1 MQVQRSVLMDNAK
14 NILFVTQ
21 NFYPETFGIN
31 DIVSDMAQR
40 GFNVDVL
47 TGLPNYPMGKFYDG
61 YGIFKRGSRRY
72 NGARLFRC
80 AVFPRLKNSKIGIS
94 LNYASF
100 AIFAT
105 FKLLRLVFRKYDKVF
120 VYEPSPLFQA
130 IPGLIAAKLKRC
142 EKIIYVL
149 DIWPESVYSVVD
161 IKNKAFRRMLKKY
174 SERTY
179 RKFDRVLVTSRGFV
193 PQFEAAGIER
203 EKITY
208 IPQWSAPMAQGGED
222 EALSARFKDTF
233 NVVFTGNVGIP
244 QNLGILAEA
253 AQKLADH
260 KDIRYI
266 IVGDGDYLDDFRKL
280 VSDMGL
286 GDVFVFEGR
295 KPQDKMK
302 GYYAIADGLFAS
314 LKNIELFTKIIP
326 AKIQAYMQSEK
337 PIVCSITGEGAQ
349 VVNEAGCGYA
359 SDAGDAE
366 ALAENILKLYNM
378 SDEERTQMGAKG
390 VQYSKEHFER
400 EKLLDQIA
408 EILAQ

>member
-1 MQVQRSVLMDNAK
+1 VHMDDKSK

-31 DIVSDMAQR
+31 DIVSDMA
-40 GFNVDVL
+40 GCGYNVDVL
-47 TGLPNYPMGKFYDG
+47 TGLPNYPMGRFYDG
-61 YGIFKRGSRRY
+61 YGIFKRGSRY
-72 NGARLFRC
+72 YHGARLFRC

-100 AIFAT
+100 AICAT
-105 FKLLRLVFRKYDKVF
+105 FKLLRLAFRKYDKVF

-161 IKNKAFRRMLKKY
+161 IKNKVFRRMLKKY

-203 EKITY
+203 SKITY
-208 IPQWSAPMAQGGED
+208 IPQWSTPMVQGETD
-222 EALSARFKDTF
+222 EESSQRFKDTF

-244 QNLGILAEA
+244 QNLSILAQA
-253 AQKLADH
+253 AQKLADY

-266 IVGDGDYLDDFRKL
+266 IVGDGDYLNDFLKL
-280 VSDMGL
+280 VSDMKL
-286 GDVFVFEGR
+286 EDVFVFEGR
-295 KPQDKMK
+295 KPQDKMA
-302 GYYAIADGLFAS
+302 GYYATADCLFAS

-326 AKIQAYMQSEK
+326 AKIQAYMQSGK
-337 PIVCSITGEGAQ
+337 PVICSITGEGAQ
-349 VVNEAGCGYA
+349 VVDEAGCGLT
-359 SDAGDAE
+359 SDAGDAQ
-366 ALAENILKLYNM
+366 ALAQNIIKLYNM
-378 SDEERTQMGAKG
+378 TDDERRKMGAKG
-390 VQYSKEHFER
+390 IAYSKEHFDR

-408 EILAQ
+408 QILAQ

>member
-1 MQVQRSVLMDNAK
+1 MDKAK

-31 DIVSDMAQR
+31 DIVSDMARR
-40 GFNVDVL
+40 GFNTDVL

-61 YGIFKRGSRRY
+61 YGIFKRGSKHY

-80 AVFPRLKNSKIGIS
+80 AVFPRLKNSKVGIS

-100 AIFAT
+100 AFFAT
-105 FKLLRLVFRKYDKVF
+105 LKLIRLMFRKYDKVF

-130 IPGLIAAKLKRC
+130 IPGLIAAKIKRC

-161 IKNKAFRRMLKKY
+161 IKNKAFRRMLKRY

-193 PQFEAAGIER
+193 PQFEAAGIGR
-203 EKITY
+203 DKIVY
-208 IPQWSAPMAQGGED
+208 IPQWSAPMANTAADD
-222 EALSARFKDTF
+222 ELANRFKDTF

-244 QNLGILAEA
+244 QNLSILVHA
-253 AQKLADH
+253 AQRLIEY
-260 KDIRYI
+260 KDIRFI

-280 VSDMGL
+280 VADMQL
-286 GDVFVFEGR
+286 SDVFVFEGR
-295 KPQDKMK
+295 KPLNKMA

-326 AKIQAYMQSEK
+326 AKIQAYMQSGK
-337 PIVCSITGEGAQ
+337 PVLCSITGEGAQ
-349 VVNEAGCGYA
+349 VVEEAGCGLA
-359 SDAGDAE
+359 SAAGDAQ
-366 ALAENILKLYNM
+366 ALAQNILKLYNM
-378 SDEERTQMGAKG
+378 SDDERAKMGVKG
-390 VQYSKEHFER
+390 VQYSKVHFER
-400 EKLLDQIA
+400 EKLLEQIA
-408 EILAQ
+408 QILAQ

>member
-1 MQVQRSVLMDNAK
+1 MDNAK

-31 DIVSDMAQR
+31 DIVSDMARR

-47 TGLPNYPMGKFYDG
+47 TGLPNYPMGRFYDG
-61 YGIFKRGSRRY
+61 YGIFKRGSKHY

-105 FKLLRLVFRKYDKVF
+105 FKLIRLAFRKYDKVF

-142 EKIIYVL
+142 DKIIYVL

-174 SERTY
+174 SDRTY

-193 PQFEAAGIER
+193 PQFEAAGIESS
-203 EKITY
+203 KITY
-208 IPQWSAPMAQGGED
+208 IPQWSIPMAQSGAD
-222 EALSARFKDTF
+222 EEIMGRFIDTF

-253 AQKLADH
+253 AQKLADY

-266 IVGDGDYLDDFRKL
+266 IVGDGDYLSDFRKL
-280 VSDMGL
+280 VLDMRL
-286 GDVFVFEGR
+286 EDVFVFEGR
-295 KPQDKMK
+295 KPQDKMA
-302 GYYAIADGLFAS
+302 GYYEIAGCLFAS
-314 LKNIELFTKIIP
+314 LKKIELFTKIIP
-326 AKIQAYMQSEK
+326 AKIQAYMQSGK
-337 PIVCSITGEGAQ
+337 PVLCSITGEGAQ
-349 VVNEAGCGYA
+349 VVDEAGCGLT
-359 SDAGDAE
+359 SDAGDAQ

-378 SDEERTQMGAKG
+378 SEDARERMGEKG
-390 VQYSKEHFER
+390 IDYSKEHFER

-408 EILAQ
+408 QILAQ